1 MHEMTNGEKVP
12 SFVIRHSHFMF
23 RINPHRRPR
32 GLTLVEVLLVL
43 TLLVVVGAVTAPLL
57 EGSFSR
63 AGLNSAADVL
73 RGAWA
78 KARLAAMQTGQ
89 PYAFRLEPNGSR
101 FQILALNELG
111 LPESN
116 VLEPE
121 TNVEHKAVDMLR
133 LPQTRLP
140 DGIVFTAG
148 EVSTSNQLLATIPG
162 AAEGPWSSP
171 IVFHPDGTTSDA
183 SILLSNSQQTT
194 IRVTLRGLT
203 GVSNTTDA
211 PTEPPAP

>member
-1 MHEMTNGEKVP
+1 MHKL
-12 SFVIRHSHFMF
+12 
-23 RINPHRRPR
+23 RRA
-32 GLTLVEVLLVL
+32 LTLVEVLLVL

-89 PYAFRLEPNGSR
+89 PYVFRFEPNGSR
-101 FQILALNELG
+101 FQIVALNELG
-111 LPESN
+111 LPEIN

-140 DGIVFTAG
+140 DGISFTAG
-148 EVSTSNQLLATIPG
+148 DVSSSNQLLASVPG
-162 AAEGPWSSP
+162 AAEGPWSDP
-171 IVFHPDGTTSDA
+171 ILFHPDGTTSDA
-183 SILLSNSQQTT
+183 SLLLSNSQNTT

-211 PTEPPAP
+211 STDPPMP